1 MRAQLPAEWNIYYLS
16 TAAQAEIDFIAIR
29 GNQQLVV
36 ECKFSTS
43 PTLSRGAKELIKDL
57 NFEEVL
63 IVSPIDGAFPLS
75 KGVEVLSLERFSEK
89 LRHEMYQ

>member
-1 MRAQLPAEWNIYYLS
+1 MRTQLPAEWNIYYLS
-16 TAAQAEIDFIAIR
+16 TAAQAEIDFIAVR
-29 GNQQLVV
+29 GNQVLAI

-63 IVSPIDGAFPLS
+63 IVSPVDGAFPLS
-75 KGVEVLSLERFSEK
+75 KGVEVLSLQRFSDR
-89 LRHEMYQ
+89 LRTEMYQ